1 MEVIRHGYLFPV
13 KQTRYFCCHHCNCI
27 FKEEVPTGLHGETM
41 IECPECGK
49 ENFIKDGKTKEDAAE
64 NLWLDLR
71 R

>member
-1 MEVIRHGYLFPV
+1 MA
-13 KQTRYFCCHHCNCI
+13 
-27 FKEEVPTGLHGETM
+27 LHGETM